1 MTKQTKPPSERWL
14 TIVFPQVQTVW
25 AQPHSTS
32 RVVFSTVSFSDQ
44 VEMLRVWG
52 VKQQTLRR
60 SYYKTSKSMGCVEAK
75 VWHTLIVGLHW
86 ENYCVTLDQ
95 SHFKFWGGL
104 FTKHPSLGHVE
115 DNQDFRH
122 LLKVGTFQTLFNVHR
137 GRFLNVQIVALNAS
151 NHILGFLIIISST

>member
-1 MTKQTKPPSERWL
+1 MTKQTKPPSESWL

-52 VKQQTLRR
+52 VKLQTLRR
-60 SYYKTSKSMGCVEAK
+60 SDYKTSKSMGCVEAK

-86 ENYCVTLDQ
+86 KNYCVTLDQ
-95 SHFKFWGGL
+95 SHFRFWGGL
-104 FTKHPSLGHVE
+104 FTKQPCMGQFE
-115 DNQDFRH
+115 RFRH
-122 LLKVGTFQTLFNVHR
+122 CLQRALLKSSYCSLIRIKPCIRITYY
-137 GRFLNVQIVALNAS
+137 
-151 NHILGFLIIISST
+151 IIIIIHLICCSI